1 MNFRGGTDMNQAL
14 IDLRS
19 DTVTWP
25 TPAMRKAMA
34 EAVVGDDVYGDDPT
48 VNALEQEAAR
58 IMGKEAALFVVS
70 GTMGNQVAL
79 MAQVERGDEVVLSD
93 RSHIVLHEAGG
104 AAILSGAQ
112 LRCLPVRD
120 GQMDLGQIEQ
130 AIRKNPSDI
139 HSPRTALISLE
150 NADSDGI
157 VLDPNYLR
165 KVRERADHYHIRVH
179 LDGARIF
186 NAEAA
191 GSLMASEIASYA
203 DTVQICL
210 SKGLCAPV
218 GSLLLG
224 PRETIRLARRKRK
237 ILGGGMRQAGIL
249 AAAGLIAL
257 RDQRKR
263 LVEDH
268 ETARFLANRLSEY
281 PEWFKVIR
289 KPQINMVFIR
299 LTGYPVDPGNLEQ
312 RLSERKIVINGP
324 EEGVLRLV
332 THQGVTKAHL
342 EHAVQVLVE
351 LGNDPTS
358 M

>member
-1 MNFRGGTDMNQAL
+1 MNQAL

-34 EAVVGDDVYGDDPT
+34 DADVGDDVYGDDPT
-48 VNALEQEAAR
+48 VNALEQEAAS
-58 IMGKEAALFVVS
+58 IMGKEAALLVVS

-79 MAQVERGDEVVLSD
+79 MTQVERGDEVILSD

-112 LRCLPVRD
+112 LRCLPVQD
-120 GQMDLGQIEQ
+120 GQMDLEQIEQ
-130 AIRKNPSDI
+130 TIRKNPMDI

-157 VLDPNYLR
+157 VLKPDYLR
-165 KVRERADHYHIRVH
+165 QVRELADQYHIRVH

-186 NAEAA
+186 NAETA
-191 GSLMASEIASYA
+191 GPLTATEIASCA

-224 PRETIRLARRKRK
+224 PRKTIQLARRKRK

-257 RDQRKR
+257 RDQRRR
-263 LVEDH
+263 LSEDH
-268 ETARFLANRLSEY
+268 ETARFLANRLSQY
-281 PEWFKVIR
+281 PDWFQIIR
-289 KPQINMVFIR
+289 KPQINMVFTQ
-299 LTGYPVDPGNLEQ
+299 LTGYPVDPDALASH
-312 RLSERKIVINGP
+312 LAERKILINGP

-351 LGNDPTS
+351 LGNNS
-358 M
+358 SGA